1 MSNYSNLMKSRG
13 TIIEMLNDRGYKLTN
28 YSIEITLDER

>member
-1 MSNYSNLMKSRG
+1 MPNYSNLKNSRE

-28 YSIEITLDER
+28 YLIEIT